1 MVRYNYIIMQMRRKV
16 TANMTESIDPVSAWL
31 VTTVIELL
39 MVPLMVF
46 VFKRMVGKRL
56 DTFDQKRD
64 EAREQAAAERRLTLA
79 MARSQL
85 LDNYEKCISKGF
97 YTVDEREVYHE
108 LYEAYH
114 MDGGN
119 GIMDMLAEKIT
130 KLPTEPSD
138 NR

>member
-1 MVRYNYIIMQMRRKV
+1 MAETTDPALAHLIV
-16 TANMTESIDPVSAWL
+16 TV
-31 VTTVIELL
+31 VIELL
-39 MVPLMVF
+39 AIPVLVF

-56 DTFDQKRD
+56 DAFDQKRED
-64 EAREQAAAERRLTLA
+64 ARGQAAAERKLTLA

-85 LDNYEKCISKGF
+85 LDNYERCMEKGY

-114 MDGGN
+114 RDGGN
-119 GIMDMLAEKIT
+119 GIMDALAEKIT

>member
-1 MVRYNYIIMQMRRKV
+1 
-16 TANMTESIDPVSAWL
+16 MTESIDPVSAWL
-31 VTTVIELL
+31 VATVIELL
-39 MVPLMVF
+39 MVPVMVF

-56 DTFDQKRD
+56 DTFDKKRD
-64 EAREQAAAERRLTLA
+64 EAREQAVAERRLTLA

-85 LDNYEKCISKGF
+85 LDNYERCMEKGF

-108 LYEAYH
+108 LFDAYH
-114 MDGGN
+114 RDGGN

-138 NR
+138 NQ